1 MPTRELPHY
10 WMPEQVRQILATMP
24 AGQPWLFALLLWRS
38 ALRQA
43 EALDLEWR
51 DLSFAAASPTTT
63 VLEGKGG
70 RSRLMPEHPELV
82 GAFRAEKQGES
93 VKPADHRIV
102 LCAGFGPAQGFPSFV
117 WERQWLTLTEVEHQ
131 DYVTAIFVDQIRYQY
146 GSVALVKS
154 PLASANR
161 EKGKALR
168 RLCSDPKQASN
179 RLLGR
184 SDSGIDDVRLVAPCD
199 RKSHRNR
206 RVVDQLVLKLRR

>member
-1 MPTRELPHY
+1 MKSAIVKSGPMPTRELPHY

-70 RSRLMPEHPELV
+70 RSRLVPEHPELV
-82 GAFRAEKQGES
+82 GAFRAQKQGES

-131 DYVTAIFVDQIRYQY
+131 DYVTAIFVD
-146 GSVALVKS
+146 
-154 PLASANR
+154 
-161 EKGKALR
+161 
-168 RLCSDPKQASN
+168 
-179 RLLGR
+179 
-184 SDSGIDDVRLVAPCD
+184 
-199 RKSHRNR
+199 
-206 RVVDQLVLKLRR
+206 